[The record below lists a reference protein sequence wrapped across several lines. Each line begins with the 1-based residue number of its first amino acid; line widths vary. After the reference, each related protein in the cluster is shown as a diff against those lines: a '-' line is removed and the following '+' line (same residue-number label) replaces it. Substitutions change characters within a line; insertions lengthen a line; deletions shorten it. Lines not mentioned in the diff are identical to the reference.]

1 MTLAVRSQASVDSLD
16 RDPGAPHRH
25 VDFSLMLLV
34 AVIVCFGLVMVWS
47 ATKASGEDVAAG
59 FVQRQ
64 LVAIAVGVGCAA
76 VAVAIDYR
84 RLRDFAP
91 VLYLLSLVLLG
102 AILFLGKETNGAQ
115 AWFDLGPFKFQPSE
129 PAKLALIVALAA
141 LLSPGRSKQDEQ
153 PNEIVRLLGA
163 LAITAVPMGLI
174 LLQPDLGTV
183 LVFVAVAAAVLVV
196 AGIRPLHLLLIAM
209 VGFIAV
215 AGLLSSGVLKEY
227 QRDRLTV
234 FLSPNDASG
243 DIRYNAEQSQIAV
256 GTGGMWGQGL
266 GEGPQTQNGFVPEQQ
281 TDFIFTAVG
290 EELGF
295 VGGGLLL
302 GAFLLLALRVLRA
315 AQMASDRF
323 GALMCTGVLAMIVF
337 QVFQNV
343 GMSLGIMPIT
353 GIPLPLVSYGG
364 SSTISLFIALGLVLN
379 VHMRR
384 YV

>member
-1 MTLAVRSQASVDSLD
+1 MTIAVRSQASVDSLD

-25 VDFSLMLLV
+25 VDYSLMLLV
-34 AVIVCFGLVMVWS
+34 AVIVTFGLVMVWS

-64 LVAIAVGVGCAA
+64 LVAIAVGIALA
-76 VAVAIDYR
+76 SVAVVVDYR
-84 RLRDFAP
+84 RLRPFAP
-91 VLYLLSLVLLG
+91 VLYLLSLALLG
-102 AILFLGKETNGAQ
+102 LVLVMGEENNGAQ
-115 AWFDLGPFKFQPSE
+115 AWFSLGSFTFQPSE
-129 PAKLALIVALAA
+129 PAKLALIVTLAA
-141 LLSPGRSKQDEQ
+141 FLSDDRSKRDEK
-153 PNEIVRLLGA
+153 PNEIVRLVGA
-163 LAITAVPMGLI
+163 LAIAAVPMALI
-174 LLQPDLGTV
+174 LLQPDLGTM
-183 LVFVAVAAAVLVV
+183 LVFVAVGAAMLVV
-196 AGIRPLHLLLIAM
+196 SGIRPLHLFLIALA
-209 VGFIAV
+209 GFIAV

-234 FLSPNDASG
+234 FISPDDAAG

-256 GTGGMWGQGL
+256 GTGGMLGQGL

-315 AQMASDRF
+315 AQMASDAF
-323 GALMCTGVLAMIVF
+323 GALLCTGVLALIVF

-384 YV
+384 YI